1 MTKLRILFLAVFMG
15 FSLFLRAQE
24 EVAPVSQKYVTL
36 ADSKVTTV
44 SELKKINP
52 RNNKSNNA
60 KDTNFYN
67 PLEEVVVSAYRT
79 AESKRNITQE
89 ISVIRSKEIQNSLER
104 TTVDVLSSQN
114 SVAIQKS
121 QQGGGSI
128 ILRGMEASRVLLVVD
143 GIRMNNL
150 IYRSGHLQ
158 NAITVDPN
166 VLERIEVSFGP
177 TSNAYGSDALG
188 GVVHFI
194 TETPEFS
201 VKRKYSWSEKVQY
214 SSVNNSS
221 ITNLKFNFSDKRF
234 ASLTS
239 LTSSVYGDL
248 KSGKRINPYYGES
261 HGDRNYYVHVG
272 MYGDTIL
279 QNKNPHLQIGSS
291 YSQVDLLQKF
301 VYKTKKNRTSTFNIQ
316 YSNSSDVPRYDRLTD
331 LKPGAGPGSNKLKYS
346 SWHYGPQK
354 RFLSS
359 YQWKA
364 LRVFGFDGVRVSVY
378 HQNIEESRMTR
389 RFGSS
394 ILKSRKEEVVINGF
408 NSDATKRLGTNVF
421 RIGIDGSHQRV
432 YSSATGENVFDPS
445 IVFDTSLPGNFI
457 NTRYPGGKNVM
468 INLAAFA
475 THVNNIS
482 DKLKVSEGFRIGMTQ
497 LSSAFTNSDFFPM
510 LTGATEVHIYQRN
523 PVASGSIGLIYQK
536 SKQSK
541 FSSSISTAYRVPNI
555 DDLAKV
561 FDSRPG
567 VLIIPNPNLRPEQAF
582 TAEIGNVQ
590 LFKGGHSLE
599 WNLYSTSL
607 RDALVVIPSQYN
619 GSDSII
625 FEGVESAILSQSNAR
640 NARIAGYSIRCLV
653 VLPFSFSLKGQFQG
667 VAGGV
672 TRSGVQLQGDQ
683 GTHMPLDHI
692 PPRISRV
699 GLQFNP
705 TNSFSADLYVV
716 SNAKKSLDK
725 YCPNGEDNQRYATP
739 MGTPRWVTW
748 NAVMS
753 YDLNSQWIFQ
763 FGVHNILD
771 TQYRT
776 FASGINAPGRNIT
789 ASIKNSF

>member
-1 MTKLRILFLAVFMG
+1 MAVFLG
-15 FSLFLRAQE
+15 FSLILRAQDKA
-24 EVAPVSQKYVTL
+24 VVSIIHSNLNEMPDESSSVMRVK
-36 ADSKVTTV
+36 
-44 SELKKINP
+44 NNHH
-52 RNNKSNNA
+52 RHNKSNGNNEFA

-67 PLEEVVVSAYRT
+67 PLEEVVVSAFRT

-89 ISVIRSKEIQNSLER
+89 ISLIRSKEIQNSLER

-166 VLERIEVSFGP
+166 VLDRIEVSFGP

-194 TETPEFS
+194 TETPGFS
-201 VKRKYSWSEKVQY
+201 DQREYSWREKTQY
-214 SSVNNSS
+214 SSVNNSW
-221 ITNLKFNFSDKRF
+221 INNVKFSFSDKRI

-239 LTSSVYGDL
+239 FTSSVYGDL

-261 HGDRNYYVHVG
+261 HGDRNFYVHVG

-279 QNKNPHLQIGSS
+279 QNRSPHIQIGSS
-291 YSQVDLLQKF
+291 YSQVDLLQKIVF
-301 VYKTKKNRTSTFNIQ
+301 KSRKNRTSTFNIQ
-316 YSNSSDVPRYDRLTD
+316 YSNSTDVPRYDRLTD
-331 LKPGAGPGSNKLKYS
+331 LKPGANSGANELKYS
-346 SWHYGPQK
+346 SWYYGPQK

-378 HQNIEESRMTR
+378 HQNVEESRMTR
-389 RFGSS
+389 KFGSS
-394 ILKSRKEEVVINGF
+394 ILRSRIEDVVVNGF
-408 NSDATKRLGTNVF
+408 NSDAMKRWGKNVL
-421 RIGIDGSHQRV
+421 RIGVDGSHQRV
-432 YSSATGENVFDPS
+432 YSSARGENIFDPS
-445 IVFDTSLPGNFI
+445 IIYDPSLPGNSI
-457 NTRYPGGKNVM
+457 NTRYPGGRNVM
-468 INLAAFA
+468 VNLAAFA

-482 DKLKVSEGFRIGMTQ
+482 RRLKVSEGFRIGMTRLFSQ
-497 LSSAFTNSDFFPM
+497 FTNSEFFPSS
-510 LTGATEVHIYQRN
+510 LNFGDQIIQRT
-523 PVASGSIGLIYQK
+523 PVASGSIGIIYQK

-555 DDLAKV
+555 DDIAKV

-567 VLIIPNPNLRPEQAF
+567 VLIIPNPELRPEQAF

-607 RDALVVIPSQYN
+607 RDALVVLPSQLN
-619 GSDSII
+619 GSDSVN
-625 FEGVESAILSQSNAR
+625 FEGVESVILSQSNAR
-640 NARIAGYSIRCLV
+640 SARIAGYSIRCLV
-653 VLPFSFSLKGQFQG
+653 ILPFSFSLKGQFQG
-667 VAGGV
+667 VVGTV
-672 TRSGVQLQGDQ
+672 TQGPLALDNELSN
-683 GTHMPLDHI
+683 HIPLDHI
-692 PPRISRV
+692 PPQIARI

-705 TNSFSADLYVV
+705 SNSFSGDFYMV
-716 SNAKKSLDK
+716 SNSKKSLER
-725 YCPNGEDNQRYATP
+725 YCPNGEDNPRYATP
-739 MGTPRWVTW
+739 MGTPKWVTW

-753 YDLNSQWIFQ
+753 YSLNKQWIFQ
-763 FGVHNILD
+763 LGVHNILD

-789 ASIKNSF
+789 TSIKNSF

>member
-1 MTKLRILFLAVFMG
+1 MTKLRILFLAVFLG

-128 ILRGMEASRVLLVVD
+128 ILRGMEASKVLLVVD

-364 LRVFGFDGVRVSVY
+364 LRVFGFDGVKVSVY

-421 RIGIDGSHQRV
+421 RIVTEFLLGI
-432 YSSATGENVFDPS
+432 
-445 IVFDTSLPGNFI
+445 
-457 NTRYPGGKNVM
+457 
-468 INLAAFA
+468 
-475 THVNNIS
+475 
-482 DKLKVSEGFRIGMTQ
+482 
-497 LSSAFTNSDFFPM
+497 
-510 LTGATEVHIYQRN
+510 
-523 PVASGSIGLIYQK
+523 
-536 SKQSK
+536 KQNE
-541 FSSSISTAYRVPNI
+541 YDLNI
-555 DDLAKV
+555 DDVPL
-561 FDSRPG
+561 
-567 VLIIPNPNLRPEQAF
+567 NLEEF
-582 TAEIGNVQ
+582 
-590 LFKGGHSLE
+590 
-599 WNLYSTSL
+599 Y
-607 RDALVVIPSQYN
+607 
-619 GSDSII
+619 
-625 FEGVESAILSQSNAR
+625 
-640 NARIAGYSIRCLV
+640 GY
-653 VLPFSFSLKGQFQG
+653 Q
-667 VAGGV
+667 
-672 TRSGVQLQGDQ
+672 
-683 GTHMPLDHI
+683 
-692 PPRISRV
+692 
-699 GLQFNP
+699 
-705 TNSFSADLYVV
+705 
-716 SNAKKSLDK
+716 
-725 YCPNGEDNQRYATP
+725 
-739 MGTPRWVTW
+739 
-748 NAVMS
+748 
-753 YDLNSQWIFQ
+753 YDLKRVAN
-763 FGVHNILD
+763 NICDRDLFD
-771 TQYRT
+771 YWPG
-776 FASGINAPGRNIT
+776 ASEFNN
-789 ASIKNSF
+789 

>member
-291 YSQVDLLQKF
+291 Y
-301 VYKTKKNRTSTFNIQ
+301 
-316 YSNSSDVPRYDRLTD
+316 
-331 LKPGAGPGSNKLKYS
+331 A
-346 SWHYGPQK
+346 
-354 RFLSS
+354 
-359 YQWKA
+359 
-364 LRVFGFDGVRVSVY
+364 
-378 HQNIEESRMTR
+378 
-389 RFGSS
+389 
-394 ILKSRKEEVVINGF
+394 
-408 NSDATKRLGTNVF
+408 
-421 RIGIDGSHQRV
+421 
-432 YSSATGENVFDPS
+432 
-445 IVFDTSLPGNFI
+445 
-457 NTRYPGGKNVM
+457 
-468 INLAAFA
+468 
-475 THVNNIS
+475 
-482 DKLKVSEGFRIGMTQ
+482 
-497 LSSAFTNSDFFPM
+497 
-510 LTGATEVHIYQRN
+510 
-523 PVASGSIGLIYQK
+523 
-536 SKQSK
+536 
-541 FSSSISTAYRVPNI
+541 
-555 DDLAKV
+555 
-561 FDSRPG
+561 
-567 VLIIPNPNLRPEQAF
+567 
-582 TAEIGNVQ
+582 
-590 LFKGGHSLE
+590 
-599 WNLYSTSL
+599 
-607 RDALVVIPSQYN
+607 
-619 GSDSII
+619 
-625 FEGVESAILSQSNAR
+625 
-640 NARIAGYSIRCLV
+640 
-653 VLPFSFSLKGQFQG
+653 
-667 VAGGV
+667 
-672 TRSGVQLQGDQ
+672 
-683 GTHMPLDHI
+683 
-692 PPRISRV
+692 
-699 GLQFNP
+699 
-705 TNSFSADLYVV
+705 
-716 SNAKKSLDK
+716 
-725 YCPNGEDNQRYATP
+725 
-739 MGTPRWVTW
+739 
-748 NAVMS
+748 
-753 YDLNSQWIFQ
+753 
-763 FGVHNILD
+763 
-771 TQYRT
+771 
-776 FASGINAPGRNIT
+776 
-789 ASIKNSF
+789 